1 MLKTK
6 TENNFRFGSG
16 YALTVRAKD
25 MRDVDT
31 VRRLVDAYFPENIF
45 KEAHSNQLLF
55 QLPLVPGVVPR
66 VFQVLQA
73 AKADPA
79 NPLEDFSVSQ
89 MTLDDVFI
97 QFAKQQGD
105 NEL

>member
-1 MLKTK
+1 MSDCD
-6 TENNFRFGSG
+6 E
-16 YALTVRAKD
+16 
-25 MRDVDT
+25 
-31 VRRLVDAYFPENIF
+31 VRRLVDQYFPENSF

-55 QLPLVPGVVPR
+55 HLPLVPGVVPR
-66 VFQVLQA
+66 VFQVFQR
-73 AKADPA
+73 AKSDPG
-79 NPLEDFSVSQ
+79 NPLEDFSISQ